1 MQSLPSAQP
10 DSFCIL
16 ASSVAPGAA
25 NSTLQ
30 LKSSVPAT
38 CISEGLLHSSLA
50 APATRHAKCSLSV
63 SGCAYLQVTA
73 AQVTQLPGCTSHKPC
88 KMELPLSVLRCAYLQ
103 DTAAQ
108 VAAMTAELNQ
118 LADQMLPEGTTSA
131 KLQGKNDKS
140 LRQRLLDSW
149 DGKVSP

>member
-1 MQSLPSAQP
+1 MN
-10 DSFCIL
+10 D
-16 ASSVAPGAA
+16 
-25 NSTLQ
+25 
-30 LKSSVPAT
+30 
-38 CISEGLLHSSLA
+38 
-50 APATRHAKCSLSV
+50 V
-63 SGCAYLQVTA
+63 SG
-73 AQVTQLPGCTSHKPC
+73 
-88 KMELPLSVLRCAYLQ
+88 CAYLQ